1 MENAYFTGT
10 VWCCCRVLT
19 GRYAATSHTHPKA
32 NAGGLAG
39 LAVISKSPLALGAI
53 RAHVRCPYLAPI
65 SLLHIVSISLFIHS
79 YEQQAYLFGRDND

>member
-39 LAVISKSPLALGAI
+39 LGGVFGARGGGLGGAFANVVGEAI
-53 RAHVRCPYLAPI
+53 AQREAADGRQTYMVRNA
-65 SLLHIVSISLFIHS
+65 
-79 YEQQAYLFGRDND
+79 

>member
-10 VWCCCRVLT
+10 AWYHCRVLT

-53 RAHVRCPYLAPI
+53 RAHVRCPYMPCL
-65 SLLHIVSISLFIHS
+65 SLLHMCSKLTCLEGI
-79 YEQQAYLFGRDND
+79 